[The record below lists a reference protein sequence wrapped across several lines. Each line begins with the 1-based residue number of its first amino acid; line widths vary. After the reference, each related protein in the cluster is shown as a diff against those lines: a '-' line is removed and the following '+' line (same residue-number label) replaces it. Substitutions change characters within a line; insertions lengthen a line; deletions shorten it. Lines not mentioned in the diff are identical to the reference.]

1 MTSRERRRER
11 AGEQILEAAAKAI
24 AENGFH
30 GMTMRGL
37 AAATGMSL
45 ANFYN
50 YFGSKDD
57 LLFELHERAF
67 TGLAA
72 TAEQAVSAA
81 SDPEARLYRFIE
93 NHVGFFT
100 QHTDVMRVLI
110 YEASK
115 LDREHRRE
123 VRELKT
129 AYFERAL
136 DIVAQIFAER
146 AGGAPDRAELERA
159 TYCVFGM
166 MNWVYGWYSPKR
178 HGPADRVIRTIH
190 GMAMSGILGGAGLY
204 PPPGAL
210 DEERAPGKL
219 PSLVRRS
226 GSGSGSGKK
235 ERS

>member
-24 AENGFH
+24 AEHGFH

-50 YFGSKDD
+50 YFDSKDD

-67 TGLAA
+67 TSLAA
-72 TAEQAVSAA
+72 TAEEAIGAGR
-81 SDPEARLYRFIE
+81 DPEAQLYRFIE

-115 LDREHRRE
+115 LERDHRRE
-123 VRELKT
+123 VRELK
-129 AYFERAL
+129 AVYFERAL
-136 DIVAQIFAER
+136 EIVASIFVER
-146 AGGAPDRAELERA
+146 TGSAPDQAELERA

-166 MNWVYGWYSPKR
+166 MNWVYAWYNPRR
-178 HGPADRVIRTIH
+178 HGPADRIIRTIH
-190 GMAMSGILGGAGLY
+190 GMAISGIVGGAGIH
-204 PPPGAL
+204 PPPGAI
-210 DEERAPGKL
+210 DEERAVTKL

-226 GSGSGSGKK
+226 GIK